1 MSRLFLLCSVL
12 WACLFVIV
20 PVSAQEVSPEPEVTL
35 NELVQQA
42 LEHYPQLAIARQN
55 EEAAGERFKSL
66 RSFPNP
72 TLELTPRLSGDRE
85 AADTEVLLS
94 QPLDVFGKRRAN
106 ARVKEAEWRSAIAKS
121 TFARRALVTEVKQA
135 AIDLYAAQEAESLS
149 IAQVEIAQQFER
161 AAKRR
166 AELGDVPQVQAQRA
180 ELELLRAQ
188 NELANDKAARLAQL
202 ATVNQLIGQDP
213 ATLLR
218 VVLPEAS
225 GAESKDLS
233 KDHDHFLTE
242 ALNSRADLAAAR
254 AELQA
259 RQAQVTAIRKE
270 RLPDVQLQVRRG
282 AFFGDESSYA
292 LRAVVTVPI
301 FDFGSI
307 KHERRAAQAEAQAQQ
322 AEVELLRR
330 QISTQVEQALLRVDQ
345 QWQNVERYRSGIVP
359 QTLDLLRK
367 TQIGYEQGASSYL
380 EVLEA
385 QRTLRQVQN
394 EYLQALTGTLAS
406 ETALENAVGKILPIG
421 KLSPL
426 PSKMEAHH

>member
-1 MSRLFLLCSVL
+1 MVSRLFLLCSVL
-12 WACLFVIV
+12 WACLFVAV
-20 PVSAQEVSPEPEVTL
+20 PVRAQEVSSEPEVTL
-35 NELVQQA
+35 DELVQQA
-42 LEHYPQLAIARQN
+42 VEHYPQLAIARQN

-66 RSFPNP
+66 RAFPNP

-106 ARVKEAEWRSAIAKS
+106 AKVKEAEWRGAIAKS
-121 TFARRALVTEVKQA
+121 TFARRSLIVQVKQA
-135 AIDLYAAQEAESLS
+135 AIELYAAQEAESLS
-149 IAQVEIAQQFER
+149 SAQVEIAQQFQH

-202 ATVNQLIGQDP
+202 ATVNQLIGQNP
-213 ATLLR
+213 AMPLR
-218 VVLPEAS
+218 VVLPEKS
-225 GAESKDLS
+225 DAEPNP

-259 RQAQVTAIRKE
+259 RQAQVVAIRKE
-270 RLPDVQLQVRRG
+270 RLPEVQLQVRRG

-292 LRAVVTVPI
+292 LRAVVTMPI

-330 QISTQVEQALLRVDQ
+330 QISTQVEQALLRLDQ
-345 QWQNVERYRSGIVP
+345 QWQNVARYRSGIVP

-394 EYLQALTGTLAS
+394 EYLQALTGTLTS
-406 ETALENAVGKILPIG
+406 ETALENAIG
-421 KLSPL
+421 KTLILSPL
-426 PSKMEAHH
+426 PSKTEAQP